1 MLIDELRLQLKE
13 IEPDLE
19 LIKTFYEKT
28 NIDQQYKELDEIVH
42 AENFW
47 QNQNQIDLSKKYQ
60 RAKALSE
67 EYHNIITSYNDNGEL
82 IELFADNE
90 AELIS
95 SKQEIKFLCKK
106 IKYFKLSLLMSEESD
121 SK

>member
-60 RAKALSE
+60 RQGYQLLFPQR
-67 EYHNIITSYNDNGEL
+67 NPGLRNNGGRGKMRR
-82 IELFADNE
+82 AR
-90 AELIS
+90 
-95 SKQEIKFLCKK
+95 CRP
-106 IKYFKLSLLMSEESD
+106 
-121 SK
+121 